1 MANGNVFN
9 AIYFADKQNAGTYI
23 EKKDGNKENNKGS
36 DVQIPEREGL
46 EHEK

>member
-23 EKKDGNKENNKGS
+23 EKKDGNKKSEAK
-36 DVQIPEREGL
+36 PYYECL
-46 EHEK
+46 

>member
-23 EKKDGNKENNKGS
+23 EKKDGNKKSEAKPYYECLNI
-36 DVQIPEREGL
+36 VL
-46 EHEK
+46 